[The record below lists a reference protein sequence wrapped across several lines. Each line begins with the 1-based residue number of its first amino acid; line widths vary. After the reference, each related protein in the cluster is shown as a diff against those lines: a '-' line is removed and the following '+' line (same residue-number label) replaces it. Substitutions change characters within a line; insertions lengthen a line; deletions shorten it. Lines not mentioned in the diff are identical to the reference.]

1 MKRLIM
7 FAALALL
14 LAGCAN
20 ETSKPVESSEVEPVV
35 ASETVEEEVS
45 DPEPVEEV
53 EEPIEVPAEES
64 EEETVEE
71 PEQSPEDFEAE
82 VNTVS
87 GITQILM
94 NRGLMREELDKRTAS
109 VREQPYI
116 GEDGT
121 YGRVSPSLIELQ
133 ALRDSLMGGTELAL
147 MYPQSEAITSELQSA
162 REAMGQWD
170 ASVAHYNELVYTYS
184 EAVDADEM
192 MAKWEEL
199 NAALDAVYA
208 TLDFPTAALE
218 SF

>member
-1 MKRLIM
+1 MKRLIL

-20 ETSKPVESSEVEPVV
+20 ETSEPAETNEVEPVV
-35 ASETVEEEVS
+35 ASETAEKKVS

-53 EEPIEVPAEES
+53 EEPTEAPVEEVTEED
-64 EEETVEE
+64 VEE

-87 GITQILM
+87 GITQVLM
-94 NRGLMREELDKRTAS
+94 NRDLMREELDKRTAS
-109 VREQPYI
+109 VREQPYV
-116 GEDGT
+116 GEDGN
-121 YGRVSPSLIELQ
+121 YGRISPSLIELQ

-162 REAMGQWD
+162 RDAMGQWD
-170 ASVAHYNELVYTYS
+170 AAVARYNELVYTYG
-184 EAVDADEM
+184 EAMDADEM

-199 NAALDAVYA
+199 NTALDAVYA

-218 SF
+218 AF